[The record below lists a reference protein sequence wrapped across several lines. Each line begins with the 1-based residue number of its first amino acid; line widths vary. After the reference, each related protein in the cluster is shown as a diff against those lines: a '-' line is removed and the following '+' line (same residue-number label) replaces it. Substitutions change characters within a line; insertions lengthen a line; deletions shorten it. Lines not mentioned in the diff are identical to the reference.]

1 MATIFDLVYT
11 SADSYIYIIFFG
23 SDHWLSR
30 QFITFHDT
38 LPPFKTVHYLS
49 PLFISFTTAFTFHDS
64 SFTYPSYLSTIRK
77 SITRISW
84 TNVVPPCVPASVQSV
99 DFFSQHSTVASPQST
114 ASNNIY
120 NNIRSRILQLYS
132 LSRHYSTF
140 HASVLHFTTIY
151 YLSRQFISV
160 HDSLLPFMTVSY
172 LFWQFVTFHDRLLP
186 FTAVFYL
193 AWHLLSFKT
202 FYHRSRQF
210 ITFCDSLLPFTSV
223 FFLHLYPTHR

>member
-1 MATIFDLVYT
+1 MDSSFFYLVLPSDSLPTDFDHISTRWRRSLILFTHQLTVISTLYFLVPTIDFHNSLLPFTTLY
-11 SADSYIYIIFFG
+11 
-23 SDHWLSR
+23 HLSR
-30 QFITFHDT
+30 QCITFHHCLF
-38 LPPFKTVHYLS
+38 LPRQL
-49 PLFISFTTAFTFHDS
+49 FTFHDS
-64 SFTYPSYLSTIRK
+64 SFTYPSYLSTIMK

-99 DFFSQHSTVASPQST
+99 DFFSQHPTVTSPQST

-172 LFWQFVTFHDRLLP
+172 LF
-186 FTAVFYL
+186 
-193 AWHLLSFKT
+193 
-202 FYHRSRQF
+202 
-210 ITFCDSLLPFTSV
+210 
-223 FFLHLYPTHR
+223 